1 MRDGQ
6 FDPGEPQTGAELVA
20 ALTRIT
26 NEGAKALGALPIE
39 HFFAP
44 QGLKWSPAEHAR
56 HLRKSS
62 APLVTALRLPAWLLR
77 TTFGRPKRASRSFV
91 ALRADYRAVLA
102 AGGQAGRFAP
112 RPERPPGDPDQRRGQ
127 ILTHWR
133 LTNARLCRI
142 LTGWREDRLD
152 RAQLPHPLLGTLTVR
167 EMAAFTV
174 YHTTHHLSLVMQ
186 RVAEGRLTR

>member
-1 MRDGQ
+1 MRHGQ
-6 FDPGEPQTGAELVA
+6 FDPGEPTTGAEIVA

-26 NEGAKALGALPIE
+26 SEGAEALGALPIE

-56 HLRKSS
+56 HLQKSS

-77 TTFGRPKRASRSFV
+77 ATFGLPQRPSRSFV
-91 ALRADYRAVLA
+91 ALRADYWAALA

-112 RPERPPGDPDQRRGQ
+112 HPEEPPSNPDQRRGQ
-127 ILTHWR
+127 ILTHWYS
-133 LTNARLCRI
+133 TNGRLCRI
-142 LTGWREDRLD
+142 LDVWREDRLD
-152 RAQLPHPLLGTLTVR
+152 TAQLPHPLLGKLTVR

-174 YHTTHHLSLVMQ
+174 YHTTHHLTLVMQ
-186 RVAEGRLTR
+186 RVTDGT